1 MVSPITDD
9 VRDDGGVLDAL
20 PMSSFQIW
28 AVLMIAATV
37 ILDGLDNQMLGLAAP
52 SLIKE
57 WGLNKQSLGFVFALG
72 FVGMAI
78 GTLVSGWLG
87 DRNGRRSALLA
98 GVGIFGAATLLT
110 GFSTSIVQIALF
122 KTLAGIGLGGVPG
135 TATAMIAEF
144 TSARWRSVAVTFG
157 VVCVSIGGILG
168 GVAAAI
174 ILPNLGWRW
183 MFYLGGAATLCFV
196 TLLYFILP
204 ESPRF
209 LATRPARAK
218 ELQALFAR
226 MGHAAIAPV
235 AKIVGTPAPAPKVPM
250 RALLQGSLKRD
261 SLSLSIAMFTGMF
274 MIYLMFNWA
283 PTLLF
288 SAGFDLST
296 ASLGLTSFNIGGTI
310 GAMIASLIMVRLGSR
325 GPLIVMAFVGAM
337 VCAALA
343 LLPIAGARNETGLL
357 ILLCMLGLF
366 ASAAQSAMFA
376 VGAHAFPTILR
387 ARGLGLMGA
396 AGRIGAIMSAFLG
409 AWLIGAGNFGFFGML
424 AILMLVNCIGFAIV
438 RGHVPAF
445 RGTNHRPSLRE
456 KIA

>member
-1 MVSPITDD
+1 MP
-9 VRDDGGVLDAL
+9 DDGGVLDAL
-20 PMSSFQIW
+20 PMSSFQVW

-37 ILDGLDNQMLGLAAP
+37 VLDGLDNQMLGLAAP
-52 SLIKE
+52 SLIRE
-57 WGLNKQSLGFVFALG
+57 WGINKQSLGFVFALG

-98 GVGIFGAATLLT
+98 GVGIFGTATLLT
-110 GFSTSIVQIALF
+110 GFSTSIVMVAAF
-122 KTLAGIGLGGVPG
+122 KMLAGIGLGGVPG
-135 TATAMIAEF
+135 TASAMIAEF

-168 GVAAAI
+168 GVTAAI
-174 ILPNLGWRW
+174 ILPSLGWRW
-183 MFYLGGAATLCFV
+183 LFYLGGTATLCFV
-196 TLLYFILP
+196 ALLYFILP

-209 LATRPARAK
+209 LATRPARAQ
-218 ELQALFAR
+218 ELQALFVR
-226 MGHAAIAPV
+226 MGHAAAIPV
-235 AKIVGTPAPAPKVPM
+235 AKIVGTPPRASKVPM
-250 RALLQGSLKRD
+250 RALLQGSMKRD
-261 SLSLSIAMFTGMF
+261 SMALSVAMFTGMF

-296 ASLGLTSFNIGGTI
+296 ASLGLTSFNVGGTI
-310 GAMIASLIMVRLGSR
+310 GAMVASLVMVRLGSR
-325 GPLIVMAFVGAM
+325 GPLIVMAFVGAL
-337 VCAALA
+337 VCAILA
-343 LLPIAGARNETGLL
+343 MLPIAGGQNQTVLL
-357 ILLCMLGLF
+357 MALCMLGVF

-409 AWLIGAGNFGFFGML
+409 AWLITSGNLGFFGML
-424 AILMLVNCIGFAIV
+424 AILMLVNCIGFVMI

-445 RGTNHRPSLRE
+445 EGTRPSLRE
-456 KIA
+456 KIV